1 MPREVRTDLLLSM
14 KTQGFAKGQQETA
27 RVAREA
33 QKAIDAQVKGFAT
46 SGKSMGVVEKEI
58 NRLEEALQGLA
69 VRQAAINREMEKV
82 GDKGTK
88 EYKALAAEL
97 KMVRQEAGQ
106 VTATISGLD
115 RAFMKARASREG
127 FAQGLMQGFAPG
139 IAGYLQR
146 GPGMRQQ
153 MIGAAVGGFA
163 RRGVQTLGAGA
174 RAAGTTLTGGMFA
187 GAQGVAQGL
196 GALPGVGA
204 ILGPAA
210 SRALAQAQQ
219 KMQAQQIELQTMP
232 FVGGIG
238 IRGEAA
244 RAQARARG
252 TISRGEIE
260 SRAEQARTLGRLLPS
275 EEQFAQAREGMQLER
290 AVRREK
296 LRPIMAGKMGGPV
309 FGMREAG
316 ERVAGMREDEGELEL
331 RAMDIA
337 GQEAEAR
344 VRSGLQRERARRGR
358 RARQR
363 VMGRLELGMGTQ
375 FGMDINAERQF
386 RAQMQ
391 QAGGGFGETEQE
403 VRMAR
408 TAMAA
413 QTAFGVGG
421 GVSGAFLQAG
431 RRGGLVGAEGGASRM
446 LTDSLADAMKLGL
459 EGSEINDYLQQM
471 ASGITS
477 WKTTGIPFN
486 KQSMADM
493 AGTLGTMGMGGVRGM
508 AVAGGV
514 SRAAEQLSRTGPQSV
529 GQLMMLQTLGGMTPG
544 KTGMEAME
552 EALIKLEEKQF
563 KGEDFKLLM
572 ERLTTAG
579 GGGAEGRR
587 VAYGVLS
594 NMGINIT
601 RGELKRLDEG
611 VPVKTWEQERER
623 RMKGEE
629 LAGRVTRDPQALVR
643 AAAEAVPNALKEQA
657 RLTNRQIKNG
667 QNLIDSMARLEAVA
681 QTMTESMTK
690 LMAPLFE
697 KLGIATEDLAGNIKD
712 MQTKATNWVESVEP
726 GP

>member
-1 MPREVRTDLLLSM
+1 M
-14 KTQGFAKGQQETA
+14 KTQGMAQGQQETA

-46 SGKSMGVVEKEI
+46 SGKSMQAVEKEI
-58 NRLEEALQGLA
+58 GRLEETLQGLA

-82 GDKGTK
+82 GDTGTK
-88 EYKALAAEL
+88 EYKALSREL
-97 KMVRQEAGQ
+97 KQVRQEAGQ
-106 VTATISGLD
+106 VTGAISSLD
-115 RAFMKARASREG
+115 RAFLKAKASRQG

-139 IAGYLQR
+139 VAGYLQR

-153 MIGAAVGGFA
+153 MMGAAIGGFA
-163 RRGVQTLGAGA
+163 RRGLGAVGGGL
-174 RAAGTTLTGGMFA
+174 RAAGTSLTGGMFA

-196 GALPGVGA
+196 GAMPLVGG

-219 KMQAQQIELQTMP
+219 RMQAQQVELQTMP

-238 IRGEAA
+238 LRGEAA
-244 RAQARARG
+244 RAGARARG
-252 TISRGEIE
+252 TISDQEIAG
-260 SRAEQARTLGRLLPS
+260 RVAQAGTLGRLLPS
-275 EEQFAQAREGMQLER
+275 EENFARARKEIQAQRG
-290 AVRREK
+290 ARREQ
-296 LRPIMAGKMGGPV
+296 LRPFMAGKMGGPV

-316 ERVAGMREDEGELEL
+316 ERLAGGQEDEGAIEL
-331 RAMDIA
+331 RAMDLA
-337 GQEAEAR
+337 GKEAEER
-344 VRSGLQRERARRGR
+344 VQRGLQRERASRGQ
-358 RARQR
+358 RARRR

-386 RAQMQ
+386 RAQVQ
-391 QAGGGFGETEQE
+391 QVGGGYGDTAQE
-403 VRMAR
+403 VSMSR

-413 QTAFGVGG
+413 QTAFGIGG
-421 GVSGAFLQAG
+421 DISGAFLQAG

-446 LTDSLADAMKLGL
+446 LTDSLADAMKMGL
-459 EGSEINDYLQQM
+459 EGSEVTDYLQQM
-471 ASGITS
+471 AAGISS

-486 KQSMADM
+486 KQSMADI

-544 KTGMEAME
+544 KSGMEAME

-611 VPVKTWEQERER
+611 VPIQTWEQERER
-623 RMKGEE
+623 RMQGEK
-629 LAGRVTRDPQALVR
+629 LAGKVARDPQALIK
-643 AAAEAVPNALKEQA
+643 AAADAVPNALKEQA
-657 RLTNRQIKNG
+657 RLTNRQIANG
-667 QNLIDSMARLEAVA
+667 AKLIDSMSQLEAVA
-681 QTMTESMTK
+681 QKMTELMTE
-690 LMAPLFE
+690 LLAPVFK
-697 KLGIATEDLAGNIKD
+697 KLGVVTEDLSGNIAG
-712 MQTKATNWVESVEP
+712 MQAQAKNWVESIET